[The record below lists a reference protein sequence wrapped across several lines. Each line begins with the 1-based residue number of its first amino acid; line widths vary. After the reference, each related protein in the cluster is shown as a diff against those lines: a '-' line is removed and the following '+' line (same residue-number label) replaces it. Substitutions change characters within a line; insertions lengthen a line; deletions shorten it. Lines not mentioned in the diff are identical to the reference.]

1 MFVFIIFTS
10 LLAIASATPIFNA
23 SVARSFW
30 NDTWE
35 DPEIIPVTNMGCWSE
50 KLDRQES
57 WVATWKLAEWG
68 RYHHVGAGAIHGE
81 YYGLAATWICNCKHF
96 RRDHV
101 VPAELT
107 EARKRLDFE
116 CGPTMSGWVWSKRWQ
131 KSINFGP
138 SSKLREKGH
147 YTDRCPNSCLWI
159 PEKGGGPDKDRKG
172 H

>member
-81 YYGLAATWICNCKHF
+81 YYGNYPSPALHCIPRPPAPPSPRHATP
-96 RRDHV
+96 D
-101 VPAELT
+101 
-107 EARKRLDFE
+107 
-116 CGPTMSGWVWSKRWQ
+116 
-131 KSINFGP
+131 
-138 SSKLREKGH
+138 LR
-147 YTDRCPNSCLWI
+147 
-159 PEKGGGPDKDRKG
+159 
-172 H
+172 